1 MRDRLK
7 VIETLYKT
15 GRLNRYDYQNA
26 LDLLFNAGAIG
37 LHEYSVLQNEAVTD
51 SIIGLD

>member
-1 MRDRLK
+1 MRDKLK

-26 LDLLFNAGAIG
+26 LDLLFNAGVLG
-37 LHEYSVLQNEAVTD
+37 LHEYTMLYDEAVTD
-51 SIIGLD
+51 SMVDLD